1 MSGPCLSSSVA
12 GRPLRPATRH
22 SLGEPLPHQLADR
35 PRALQRA
42 PGCPGFGPAKIPS
55 QATCGIN
62 SPFGELSPT
71 LRQIA
76 HVLRTLTPL
85 DITCIATNNIPFD
98 LHVLST
104 PPAFVL
110 SQNQTLREKRMGI
123 HPAQGE
129 ALMRT
134 EEPKVCAGDLL
145 KSPLNLTDY
154 FLLKISAN
162 RLSISLRVS
171 FDLILNVLK
180 SKI

>member
-1 MSGPCLSSSVA
+1 M
-12 GRPLRPATRH
+12 T
-22 SLGEPLPHQLADR
+22 
-35 PRALQRA
+35 
-42 PGCPGFGPAKIPS
+42 S
-55 QATCGIN
+55 QATWGIN
-62 SPFGELSPT
+62 SPFGYLSPR

-76 HVLRTLTPL
+76 HVLRALTPL
-85 DITCIATNNIPFD
+85 DTICIATNNIPFD

-123 HPAQGE
+123 HSALSQG
-129 ALMRT
+129 LKRSK
-134 EEPKVCAGDLL
+134 EPKVCASDLL

-154 FLLKISAN
+154 FLLEISAK

>member
-1 MSGPCLSSSVA
+1 MS
-12 GRPLRPATRH
+12 
-22 SLGEPLPHQLADR
+22 
-35 PRALQRA
+35 
-42 PGCPGFGPAKIPS
+42 S

-85 DITCIATNNIPFD
+85 DIICIATNNIPFD

-123 HPAQGE
+123 HPAQRR
-129 ALMRT
+129 A
-134 EEPKVCAGDLL
+134 EEPKVCADDLL

-154 FLLKISAN
+154 FLPGISAE
-162 RLSISLRVS
+162 LSILCRVS
-171 FDLILNVLK
+171 FDLFNYLK